1 MADGYIGLHTR
12 RASGARAVVVTDSPY
27 VERIGLQAGLVAG
40 LRAFAKGHGGA
51 TAVIEYAGRKGA
63 KIVLTGTDGT
73 AGAEQYTDS
82 TEAARAACAQAGV
95 SIDGEW
101 ERELAEQTR
110 GSGDLWA
117 ARSRRVM
124 AR

>member
-12 RASGARAVVVTDSPY
+12 RASGTRTVVSDSPH

-40 LRAFAKGHGGA
+40 LRAVAKGHGGA

-73 AGAEQYTDS
+73 AGAEQYADS
-82 TEAARAACAQAGV
+82 SEAARAACAQAGV
-95 SIDGEW
+95 AVDGEW
-101 ERELAEQTR
+101 ARELAEQTR